1 MKYKV
6 FKFIIFSCYT
16 HIHMDIPTF
25 IWCAKI
31 VCLSRHCWLCFTS
44 CVWWFCNIFHGQ
56 LVVDNIVISTHGQ
69 LVLDNLVI
77 SSHDQLV
84 LNNIVISSHGQLV
97 SLEQGVQ
104 TLRSPMGVI
113 LPPNQTRLYS
123 ALTHHPTFLKYCVC
137 LSLWICFLM
146 CLCVSFRIRIVIS
159 LLAVVYQSSN
169 WLGCFCQQ

>member
-104 TLRSPMGVI
+104 TLRSPRGVI

-123 ALTHHPTFLKYCVC
+123 ASSHHPTFLKYCVC

-146 CLCVSFRIRIVIS
+146 CLSES
-159 LLAVVYQSSN
+159 
-169 WLGCFCQQ
+169 G